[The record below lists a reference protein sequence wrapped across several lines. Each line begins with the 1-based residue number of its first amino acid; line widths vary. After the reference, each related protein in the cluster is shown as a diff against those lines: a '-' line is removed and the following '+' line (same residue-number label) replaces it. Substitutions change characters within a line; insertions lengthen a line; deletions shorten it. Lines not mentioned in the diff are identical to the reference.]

1 MQNDTS
7 HKGGCFFMPKKSA
20 DRNSIIR
27 TVVLAFALLNQGL
40 VMAGWDTLPFT
51 QEEVQSFLSYA
62 FTVIA
67 ALVAWW
73 KNNYIAEK
81 GKAQAT
87 QLRKVG
93 LK

>member
-1 MQNDTS
+1 
-7 HKGGCFFMPKKSA
+7 MPKNKK
-20 DRNSIIR
+20 DKGTIIR
-27 TVVLAFALLNQGL
+27 TVVLAFAMLNQGL

-51 QEEVQSFLSYA
+51 EEEVQNFVTYA

-73 KNNYIAEK
+73 KNNYLSKK
-81 GKAQAT
+81 GDAQA
-87 QLRKVG
+87 QHLRKVG